1 MSIDYLVIGHVTY
14 DLTADGPR
22 LGGTALYSSLT
33 AQRLGRQVAL
43 LTRVP
48 PEMKLHEALP
58 GIHLHRL
65 DSPVATTF
73 ENRYRG
79 DVREQVVRQV
89 AAPITRDDI
98 PPAWQGAPIVHLG
111 PIARD
116 VAPSLA
122 LCFPDSLVCVT
133 PQGWLRQWDE
143 AGRVFY
149 DPRGAAGEWAQGVD
163 AMVFSAEDVQH
174 DPAAIRHLIGAVPLA
189 VMTQAA
195 AGARVHQAGR
205 SHDAPARATTVL
217 DPTGAGDVFATAF
230 FIRLHET
237 GDPHEAAAFANVVA
251 SFSIER
257 PGAEGIPFRAQVD
270 EWRARHAGA
279 RGAAGRHEG

>member
-1 MSIDYLVIGHVTY
+1 MPIDYLVIGHVTY

-43 LTRVP
+43 VTRVP
-48 PEMKLHEALP
+48 PEMPLHEALP
-58 GIHLHRL
+58 GVHLHRL
-65 DSPVATTF
+65 DSPFATTF

-89 AAPITRDDI
+89 AAPISLDDI
-98 PPAWQGAPIVHLG
+98 PPAWQNAPIVHLG
-111 PIARD
+111 PVARD

-122 LCFPDSLVCVT
+122 RRFPNSLVCVT

-143 AGRVFY
+143 AGRVGY
-149 DPRGAAGEWAQGVD
+149 DPLGAAGEWAQGVD
-163 AMVFSAEDVQH
+163 VMVFSAEDVQH
-174 DPAAIRHLIGAVPLA
+174 DPAAIRHLIQAVPLT

-195 AGARVHQAGR
+195 EGAVVHHDGR
-205 SHDAPARATTVL
+205 SFPTPARATTLV

-237 GDPHEAAAFANVVA
+237 DDPREAAAFANVVA
-251 SFSIER
+251 SFSIEQL
-257 PGAEGIPFRAQVD
+257 GTHGIPTRAMVD
-270 EWRARHAGA
+270 AWLARHQG
-279 RGAAGRHEG
+279 